1 MTMWQWMWRIAG
13 WVLLTCGVAAQP
25 HASASAPSIASSTR
39 PSVAFYYGDNPPL
52 SDLQAFDIAVVE
64 PAHVRNPRATARA
77 SADGGHELFAY
88 VSLGEVQP
96 SRPYYASLPKNVLRG
111 DNAAWGSRV
120 IDQAA
125 PGWSDFFLN
134 TIIAP
139 LWEQGWRGFFLDTLD
154 SYQLFATTDAER
166 ATQTAA
172 MVGILREM
180 KRRYPEARLIFN
192 RGFELLPEVSS
203 LVYAVAAESLYQGF
217 DAGKNAYRPVP
228 EQDREW
234 LMGQMKTARDRY
246 KLPVIAIDYVA
257 PDSAASRELA
267 RSTAARIMADGF
279 IPWVA
284 DGGLVSLGVGSIEV
298 MPRTVLVLVDT
309 GNKQDLHYTPAQR
322 MLGIQL
328 NHLGL
333 RYEFLDL
340 ASAPLPNMLMAGR
353 YAGVVTWF
361 EDKVSNP
368 GLAPWLAARVRE
380 GVRLVVFER
389 FGFALDGATAAALE
403 ITPFRAARP
412 DRLTVQA
419 MDKDFVGF
427 ESAPFPNRDSVVPI
441 RLAANKGKGLL
452 TLADTR
458 GNLYDAAALTSWGGF
473 ALTPFAV
480 GKWELSEYASWVV
493 HPLKFL
499 RAALALPDLP
509 VPDVTT
515 EGGRRMLLAHIDG
528 DGFASRAEL
537 PGAPFSAEVI
547 KRDILE
553 RYRIPTTV
561 SIIEGELSSQGLY
574 RNLTEKLEPIA
585 RSIFAL
591 PYVEGASHSYSH
603 PFVWAEAV
611 ASQQARMAGQ
621 EQAQKKAFNLRLP
634 GYEFDLERETRGSMD
649 YINSRLMPKG
659 KTASV
664 FLWSG
669 DCIPPAQ
676 AIEETYR
683 HGFLNLNGGDAAINP
698 NSTTWTTL
706 AAQGLRKNGWY
717 QVFAPNQNENVYT
730 NGWTGPF
737 YGYEQVIAAFKVA
750 ESPVRFKP
758 VNIYY
763 HFYSGTK
770 PAGIEALHKV
780 YRWAAS
786 QPLTHVYASE
796 YVRKV
801 LDFEH
806 TSIARDG
813 ASGDI
818 IVRTGSALRT
828 LRLPPGAAAPSLS
841 ASTGI
846 AGVTP
851 GPSGAYLTLAAS
863 QVRISSKPEAS
874 RPAYL
879 HEASGPVSD
888 MTRSR
893 GAKGSELRFTLTS
906 HGNAL
911 FALGGAGGC
920 AVQVNGKPMQGTTAG
935 NPAIR
940 HFDLGAPP
948 PGTTTTWQHRIAVS
962 CNA

>member
-1 MTMWQWMWRIAG
+1 MKIWQWMWRIMA
-13 WVLLTCGVAAQP
+13 WMLLACGAAQA
-25 HASASAPSIASSTR
+25 HAAASAPSVASSLT

-77 SADGGHELFAY
+77 AADGGHELFAY

-96 SRPYYASLPKNVLRG
+96 SRPYYARLPKDALRG

-125 PGWSDFFLN
+125 PGWSEFFLN

-166 ATQTAA
+166 ARQTAA
-172 MVGILREM
+172 MVATLREM

-192 RGFELLPEVSS
+192 RGFELLPEVSP

-217 DAGKNAYRPVP
+217 DAGRNAYRPVP
-228 EQDREW
+228 AADREW

-257 PDSAASRELA
+257 PDNPASRELA

-298 MPRTVLVLVDT
+298 VPRTVLVLVDT
-309 GNKQDLHYTPAQR
+309 GNELDLHYTAAQR
-322 MLGIQL
+322 ILGIQL

-333 RYEFLDL
+333 KYEILDL
-340 ASAPLPNMLMAGR
+340 ATTPLPTVQMAGR

-361 EDKVSNP
+361 EDNVRNTA
-368 GLAPWLAARVRE
+368 LAPWLAARVRE

-389 FGFALDGATAAALE
+389 FGFALDGATATALD

-412 DRLTVQA
+412 DRLTVQS
-419 MDKDFVGF
+419 MEKDLIGF

-441 RLAANKGKGLL
+441 RLAANKGKSLL
-452 TLADTR
+452 RLADNR

-473 ALTPFAV
+473 ALAPFAI
-480 GKWELSEYASWVV
+480 GKWEFSEYASWVV

-499 RAALALPDLP
+499 KAALALPDLP

-515 EGGRRMLLAHIDG
+515 EAGRRMLLAHIDG
-528 DGFASRAEL
+528 DGFASRAEV
-537 PGAPFSAEVI
+537 PGAPFSSEVI
-547 KRDILE
+547 KKEILE

-561 SIIEGELSSQGLY
+561 SVIEAELSGQGLY
-574 RNLTEKLEPIA
+574 RTLTAKLEPIA
-585 RSIFAL
+585 QSIFAL

-603 PFVWAEAV
+603 PFVWSEAV
-611 ASQQARMAGQ
+611 ASQNARMAGR
-621 EQAQKKAFNLRLP
+621 EHAPKKAFNLRLP
-634 GYEFDLERETRGSMD
+634 GYEFDLARETRGSMD

-659 KTASV
+659 KTARV

-669 DCIPPAQ
+669 DCVPPAQ

-683 HGFLNLNGGDAAINP
+683 HGFLNMNGGDAAINP

-737 YGYEQVIAAFKVA
+737 YGYEHVIPAFKVA

-770 PAGIEALHKV
+770 AAGIEALHRV

-801 LDFEH
+801 LDFEN
-806 TSIARDG
+806 TSIARDS

-818 IVRTGSALRT
+818 VVRTGSALRT
-828 LRLPPGAAAPSLS
+828 LRLPPDAPAPSLS
-841 ASTGI
+841 ASTGV
-846 AGVTP
+846 AGITP

-863 QVRISSKPEAS
+863 QVRVSAKPES
-874 RPAYL
+874 LRPAYL
-879 HEASGPVSD
+879 HEASGPISD

-893 GAKGSELRFTLTS
+893 SAKSSELRFTLTS

-911 FALGGAGGC
+911 FALGAAGGC
-920 AVQVNGKPMQGTTAG
+920 TVQVNGKPVQGTAAG
-935 NPAIR
+935 SPAIR
-940 HFDLGAPP
+940 HFNLGGPP
-948 PGTTTTWQHRIAVS
+948 PGATTTWQHRIAVS
-962 CNA
+962 CDA

>member
-1 MTMWQWMWRIAG
+1 MKIWQWMWRIAG
-13 WVLLTCGVAAQP
+13 WALLTWAATSQS
-25 HASASAPSIASSTR
+25 HAAASL

-77 SADGGHELFAY
+77 AADGGHELFAY

-96 SRPYYASLPKNVLRG
+96 SRPYYSQLPKDALRG

-125 PGWSDFFLN
+125 PGWREFFLN

-166 ATQTAA
+166 ARQTAA
-172 MVGILREM
+172 MVATLREF
-180 KRRYPEARLIFN
+180 KRRYPEARLMFN
-192 RGFELLPEVSS
+192 RGFELLPEVSP
-203 LVYAVAAESLYQGF
+203 LVYAVAAESLYQGY
-217 DAGKNAYRPVP
+217 DAGRNAYRPVP

-246 KLPVIAIDYVA
+246 KLPVISIDYVA
-257 PDSAASRELA
+257 PDSPASRELA

-284 DGGLVSLGVGSIEV
+284 DGGLVSLGTGSIEV
-298 MPRTVLVLVDT
+298 VPRTVLVLVDT
-309 GNKQDLHYTPAQR
+309 GNKLDLYYTAAQR
-322 MLGIQL
+322 ILGIQL

-333 RYEFLDL
+333 KYEILDL
-340 ASAPLPNMLMAGR
+340 ASAPLPTGRMAGR
-353 YAGVVTWF
+353 YAGIVTWF
-361 EDKVSNP
+361 EDDVSNTA
-368 GLAPWLAARVRE
+368 LAPWLAARVRE

-389 FGFALDGATAAALE
+389 FGFALDGATAATLD

-412 DRLTVQA
+412 DRLTVHG

-427 ESAPFPNRDSVVPI
+427 ESAPFPNRDTAVPI
-441 RLAANKGKGLL
+441 RLAANKGKSLL
-452 TLADTR
+452 SLTDNR
-458 GNLYDAAALTSWGGF
+458 GNLYDTAALTSWGGF

-480 GKWELSEYASWVV
+480 SKWQLSEYASWVV

-499 RAALALPDLP
+499 KEALALPDLP

-537 PGAPFSAEVI
+537 PGSPFSAEVI
-547 KRDILE
+547 KKDVLE

-561 SIIEGELSSQGLY
+561 SIIEGELSGNGLY
-574 RNLTEKLEPIA
+574 RNLTDKLEPIA
-585 RSIFAL
+585 RDIFAL

-603 PFVWAEAV
+603 PFNWAEAV
-611 ASQQARMAGQ
+611 ANQRDRIAGRDQ
-621 EQAQKKAFNLRLP
+621 TPKKAFNLRLP
-634 GYEFDLERETRGSMD
+634 GYDFDLTRETRGSMD
-649 YINSRLMPKG
+649 YVNSRLMPKG

-669 DCIPPAQ
+669 DCIPPPQ

-683 HGFLNLNGGDAAINP
+683 HGLLNMNGGDAAVNP

-730 NGWTGPF
+730 NNWTGPF
-737 YGYEQVIAAFKVA
+737 YGYERVIAAFKVA

-770 PAGIEALHKV
+770 PASIEALHKV

-796 YVRKV
+796 YIRKV
-801 LDFEH
+801 LDFEN
-806 TSIARDG
+806 TSIARDI
-813 ASGDI
+813 ASSDI
-818 IVRTGSALRT
+818 LVRTGPALRT
-828 LRLPPGAAAPSLS
+828 LRSPAATAAPSLS
-841 ASTGI
+841 ASTGV
-846 AGVTP
+846 AGFTP
-851 GPSGAYLTLAAS
+851 GPSGTYLTLAAS
-863 QVRISSKPEAS
+863 QVRLSAKPES
-874 RPAYL
+874 TRPAYL

-893 GAKGSELRFTLTS
+893 TAKGSELRFTLTT

-911 FALGGAGGC
+911 FALGSAGGC
-920 AVQVNGKPMQGTTAG
+920 AVQVNGKPMQGSGAAQAG
-935 NPAIR
+935 GTAIR

-948 PGTTTTWQHRIAVS
+948 PGSSTTWQHRITVS

>member
-1 MTMWQWMWRIAG
+1 MADSNRGGGMTMWQWMWRIAG
-13 WVLLTCGVAAQP
+13 WALLAWTAT
-25 HASASAPSIASSTR
+25 APSHAAASL

-77 SADGGHELFAY
+77 AADGGHELFAY

-96 SRPYYASLPKNVLRG
+96 SRPYYSRLPKDALRG

-125 PGWSDFFLN
+125 PGWRDFFLN

-166 ATQTAA
+166 ARQTAA
-172 MVGILREM
+172 MVATLREF
-180 KRRYPEARLIFN
+180 KRRYPEARLMFN
-192 RGFELLPEVSS
+192 RGFELLPEVSP
-203 LVYAVAAESLYQGF
+203 LVYAVAAESLYQGY
-217 DAGKNAYRPVP
+217 DAGRNAYRPVP

-234 LMGQMKTARDRY
+234 LMAQMKTARDRY
-246 KLPVIAIDYVA
+246 KLPVIAIDYVT
-257 PDSAASRELA
+257 PENRASRELA

-298 MPRTVLVLVDT
+298 VPRTVLVLVDT
-309 GNKQDLHYTPAQR
+309 GNKLDFHYTDAQR
-322 MLGIQL
+322 FLGIQL

-333 RYEFLDL
+333 KYEFLDL
-340 ASAPLPNMLMAGR
+340 AAAPLPTAPLTGR

-361 EDKVSNP
+361 ENKVGNTA
-368 GLAPWLAARVRE
+368 LAPWLAARARE
-380 GVRLVVFER
+380 GMRLVVFDR
-389 FGFALDGATAAALE
+389 FGFALDGATAAALD
-403 ITPFRAARP
+403 IVPFRAPRP

-419 MDKDFVGF
+419 MDKEMVGF
-427 ESAPFPNRDSVVPI
+427 ESAPFPNRDDVIPI
-441 RLAANKGKGLL
+441 RLAENKGRSLL
-452 TLADTR
+452 RLADNR
-458 GNLYDAAALTSWGGF
+458 GNHYDTAALTPWGGYV
-473 ALTPFAV
+473 LTPFAI
-480 GKWELSEYASWVV
+480 GRSQLSEYASWVV

-499 RAALALPDLP
+499 KAALALPDLP

-547 KRDILE
+547 KKDILE

-561 SIIEGELSSQGLY
+561 SVIEGELSSQGLY
-574 RNLTEKLEPIA
+574 RNLTDKLEPIA
-585 RSIFAL
+585 QSIFAL

-603 PFVWAEAV
+603 PFTWAEAV
-611 ASQQARMAGQ
+611 ASMRARAAGQ
-621 EQAQKKAFNLRLP
+621 EQAPKKVFNLRLP
-634 GYEFDLERETRGSMD
+634 GYEFDLARETRGSMD
-649 YINSRLMPKG
+649 YINNRLMPKG

-669 DCIPPAQ
+669 DCVPPAQ

-706 AAQGLRKNGWY
+706 ASQGLRKNGWY

-770 PAGIEALHKV
+770 PAGLEALHKV
-780 YRWAAS
+780 YRWAAA

-796 YVRKV
+796 YIRKV
-801 LDFEH
+801 LDFEN
-806 TSIARDG
+806 TSIARDL

-818 IVRTGSALRT
+818 LVRTGTALRT
-828 LRLPPGAAAPSLS
+828 LRMPSGLAAPSLS
-841 ASTGI
+841 ASTGV
-846 AGVTP
+846 AGFAP
-851 GPSGAYLTLAAS
+851 G
-863 QVRISSKPEAS
+863 
-874 RPAYL
+874 
-879 HEASGPVSD
+879 
-888 MTRSR
+888 
-893 GAKGSELRFTLTS
+893 
-906 HGNAL
+906 
-911 FALGGAGGC
+911 
-920 AVQVNGKPMQGTTAG
+920 
-935 NPAIR
+935 
-940 HFDLGAPP
+940 
-948 PGTTTTWQHRIAVS
+948 
-962 CNA
+962 